1 MDRVQPCT
9 CLQFYEHSPF
19 DHHVRAIVPN
29 HSVSELHLE
38 WNFPLT
44 RNPRLSQL
52 HGERIG
58 IDFFQESS
66 SQIIMHREGRANDL
80 PSQLLLWENPALW
93 RQFPFLLSSNFISS
107 LISVDLCSSVDSFPT
122 TWGAEARVNAFCRRH
137 ALRDG
142 VHNFPAPVHAVS
154 SGKILWV
161 AGLVLGVDYNGPVL
175 AQLNSTHGAQDLRHG
190 LLPHG

>member
-19 DHHVRAIVPN
+19 DHHVRAIIPN

-93 RQFPFLLSSNFISS
+93 RQFPFLLSSHFISS
-107 LISVDLCSSVDSFPT
+107 LISVDLCSSVDSFPLIRVD
-122 TWGAEARVNAFCRRH
+122 AKPCVNAFCRRH
-137 ALRDG
+137 AFRDSI
-142 VHNFPAPVHAVS
+142 HNFLAPVHAIP
-154 SGKILWV
+154 SGKILRV
-161 AGLVLGVDYNGPVL
+161 AGLVLGVDNYRPVL
-175 AQLNSTHGAQDLRHG
+175 AQLNSTYCA
-190 LLPHG
+190 